1 MALRLTGQ
9 TSGYVELEAPAVA
22 GSNTLTLPD
31 GNGSSGQVLSGDGS
45 GALSWTTPVKT
56 DTAQTFT
63 AEQTFDAGLTVDS
76 AYAQASQAMA
86 ALDVDCS
93 TGNYFTKSISTSST
107 ITFSNI
113 PASGTAFSFTLELA
127 LSGASTAI
135 TWPAAVRWNADTAP
149 TITDGRTHLFLFT
162 TSDGGT
168 TIRGAALVDYTA

>member
-1 MALRLTGQ
+1 MTRLKVGNIQ
-9 TSGYVELEAPAVA
+9 HPDASVDNLV
-22 GSNTLTLPD
+22 LDLD
-31 GNGSSGQVLSGDGS
+31 GNIEVSGS
-45 GALSWTTPVKT
+45 
-56 DTAQTFT
+56 
-63 AEQTFDAGLTVDS
+63 LTVDS
-76 AYAQASQAMA
+76 AYKQASQAMS

-93 TGNYFTKSISTSST
+93 TGNYFTKSISTSSA

-149 TITDGRTHLFLFT
+149 TITDGKTHLFLFT